1 MNKAVLINLG
11 NGNLDDGFPR
21 VTVQLWIGGNS
32 RPQQF
37 IGSLPAA
44 PILAS
49 LYKNWQIVYKE
60 ICVQLVNVQ
69 EFGRQLTVELVD
81 QDIDDELEIETG
93 GIYNISQI
101 SFDEICQNLSQ
112 NLNSWLNTPDFLSI
126 EAQLR
131 SQLDRESEIQVT
143 LETNDNLI
151 RRIPWH
157 CWQFF
162 EDYPQAE

>member
-11 NGNLDDGFPR
+11 SGNLNSGFPR
-21 VTVQLWIGGNS
+21 VTVQLWISGYS

-44 PILAS
+44 PILAL
-49 LYKNWQIVYKE
+49 LYRNWQTIYTD
-60 ICVQLVNVQ
+60 ICSRLVDAQ
-69 EFGRQLTVELVD
+69 EFGRQLTSELVD
-81 QDIDDELEIETG
+81 EEIDDELEIETG
-93 GIYNISQI
+93 GINNTSQI

-131 SQLDRESEIQVT
+131 SQLDR
-143 LETNDNLI
+143 
-151 RRIPWH
+151 
-157 CWQFF
+157 
-162 EDYPQAE
+162 